1 MRFVTTTLAVSVLS
15 LGLGLC
21 SARAFAIDEKVSGD
35 PQAMAALI
43 LKADQALPKDQCFLY
58 AEVVHDMTELAG
70 RQMTAGDGDHASA
83 TLKLVQRYAEKIHM
97 GVAEDGKKMKNA
109 EQLIEH
115 TSYRLQGILN
125 AASYDDRQA
134 LQATLKQL
142 EQVQTE
148 LMMQV
153 FKK

>member
-1 MRFVTTTLAVSVLS
+1 MRFVATTLAVTALTFSLS
-15 LGLGLC
+15 C
-21 SARAFAIDEKVSGD
+21 ARAFAVDERIPD
-35 PQAMAALI
+35 PQAMAALMA
-43 LKADQALPKDQCFLY
+43 KADQAQPKEQCFLY
-58 AEVVHDMTELAG
+58 AELVHQMTELAG
-70 RQMTAGDGDHASA
+70 QQLSSGEGDHASA
-83 TLKLVQRYAEKIHM
+83 TLRLVQKYAEKIHM

-109 EQLIEH
+109 EQLMRH
-115 TSYRLQGILN
+115 TSYRLNGILN
-125 AASYDDRQA
+125 AASYEDRLA

>member
-1 MRFVTTTLAVSVLS
+1 MRFVATTLAVSAVVFSLS
-15 LGLGLC
+15 CVQALALDD
-21 SARAFAIDEKVSGD
+21 RIPD
-35 PQAMAALI
+35 PQALAALMV
-43 LKADQALPKDQCFLY
+43 KADQAQPKEQCFLY
-58 AEVVHDMTELAG
+58 AELVHDMTELAG
-70 RQMTAGDGDHASA
+70 QQMNAGDGDHASA
-83 TLKLVQRYAEKIHM
+83 TLRLIQKYAEKIHM

-109 EQLIEH
+109 EQLMRH
-115 TSYRLQGILN
+115 TSFRLNGILN
-125 AASYDDRQA
+125 AASYDDRQI

>member
-1 MRFVTTTLAVSVLS
+1 MRFAAPSLAVCSLALTFCSVH
-15 LGLGLC
+15 
-21 SARAFAIDEKVSGD
+21 AFAIDERIPD
-35 PQAMAALI
+35 PATMAALEA
-43 LKADQALPKDQCFLY
+43 KADQAQPKEQCFLY
-58 AEVVHDMTELAG
+58 AELVHQMTELAG
-70 RQMTAGDGDHASA
+70 QQFNAGDEDHGSA
-83 TLKLVQRYAEKIHM
+83 TLRLIQKYAQKIHM
-97 GVAEDGKKMKNA
+97 GVADNDKKLKNA
-109 EQLIEH
+109 EQLIRH
-115 TSYRLQGILN
+115 TSFRLNGILN

>member
-1 MRFVTTTLAVSVLS
+1 MRFVATTLVVSALTFSLS
-15 LGLGLC
+15 C
-21 SARAFAIDEKVSGD
+21 ARAFAIDEKVAD
-35 PQAMAALI
+35 PQAMAALMA
-43 LKADQALPKDQCFLY
+43 KADQAQPKEQCFLY
-58 AEVVHDMTELAG
+58 AELVHQMTELAG
-70 RQMTAGDGDHASA
+70 QQFSAGDDDHASA
-83 TLKLVQRYAEKIHM
+83 TLRLIQKYAEKIHM
-97 GVAEDGKKMKNA
+97 GVAADGKKMKNA
-109 EQLIEH
+109 EELMRH
-115 TSYRLQGILN
+115 TSFRLAGILN

>member
-1 MRFVTTTLAVSVLS
+1 MRFAASTLVVSALALS
-15 LGLGLC
+15 LSC
-21 SARAFAIDEKVSGD
+21 ARAFAIDEKIND
-35 PQAMAALI
+35 AQAMAALVA
-43 LKADQALPKDQCFLY
+43 KADQAQPKEQCFLY
-58 AEVVHDMTELAG
+58 AELVHQMTELAG
-70 RQMTAGDGDHASA
+70 QQYSSGDEDHASA
-83 TLKLVQRYAEKIHM
+83 TLRLVQKYAEKIHM

-109 EQLIEH
+109 EQLMRH
-115 TSYRLQGILN
+115 TSFRLTGILN
-125 AASYDDRQA
+125 AASYEDRQM

>member
-1 MRFVTTTLAVSVLS
+1 MRFVATTIAVSALAFNLS
-15 LGLGLC
+15 C
-21 SARAFAIDEKVSGD
+21 FCAYAVDEKIAD

-43 LKADQALPKDQCFLY
+43 AKAEQAQPKEQCFLY
-58 AEVVHDMTELAG
+58 AELVHQMTELAG
-70 RQMTAGDGDHASA
+70 QQLSAGDERASE
-83 TLKLVQRYAEKIHM
+83 TLHQVQKYAQKIHM
-97 GVAEDGKKMKNA
+97 GVAEDGKKLKNA
-109 EQLIEH
+109 EQLMRH
-115 TSYRLQGILN
+115 TSYRLNDILN

-142 EQVQTE
+142 ENVQTE

>member
-1 MRFVTTTLAVSVLS
+1 MRFVATTLAVSALAFNLS
-15 LGLGLC
+15 C
-21 SARAFAIDEKVSGD
+21 ACAFAIDERIAD
-35 PQAMAALI
+35 QQTLAALMA
-43 LKADQALPKDQCFLY
+43 KADQAQPKEQCFLY
-58 AEVVHDMTELAG
+58 AELVHQMTELAG
-70 RQMTAGDGDHASA
+70 QQLSAGDARASE
-83 TLKLVQRYAEKIHM
+83 TLHLIQKYAEKIHM

-109 EQLIEH
+109 EQLMRH
-115 TSYRLQGILN
+115 TSFRLTGILN

>member
-1 MRFVTTTLAVSVLS
+1 MRFVATTLAISALS
-15 LGLGLC
+15 ISLSC
-21 SARAFAIDEKVSGD
+21 ARAFAIDERAID
-35 PQAMAALI
+35 PQTMAQLMMR
-43 LKADQALPKDQCFLY
+43 ADQALPRDQCFLY
-58 AEVVHDMTELAG
+58 AELVHDMTELAG
-70 RQMTAGDGDHASA
+70 QQFIAGDVRASE
-83 TLKLVQRYAEKIHM
+83 TLKQVQKYAEKIHM

-109 EQLIEH
+109 EQLMRH
-115 TSYRLQGILN
+115 TSYRLSNILN

-153 FKK
+153 FRK

>member
-1 MRFVTTTLAVSVLS
+1 MRFVATTLAISALTFSLS
-15 LGLGLC
+15 C
-21 SARAFAIDEKVSGD
+21 ARAFAIDERMMD
-35 PQAMAALI
+35 QQAMAALI
-43 LKADQALPKDQCFLY
+43 IKADQALPKEQCFLY
-58 AEVVHDMTELAG
+58 AELVHQMTELAG
-70 RQMTAGDGDHASA
+70 QQFSAGDVDHASE
-83 TLKLVQRYAEKIHM
+83 TLKQVQKYAEKIHM

-109 EQLIEH
+109 EQLMRH
-115 TSYRLQGILN
+115 TSFRLNGILN

>member
-1 MRFVTTTLAVSVLS
+1 
-15 LGLGLC
+15 
-21 SARAFAIDEKVSGD
+21 
-35 PQAMAALI
+35 
-43 LKADQALPKDQCFLY
+43 
-58 AEVVHDMTELAG
+58 VHDMTELAG
-70 RQMTAGDGDHASA
+70 QQMNAGDGDHASA
-83 TLKLVQRYAEKIHM
+83 TLRLIQKYAEKIHM

-109 EQLIEH
+109 EQLMRH
-115 TSYRLQGILN
+115 TSFRLTGILN

>member
-1 MRFVTTTLAVSVLS
+1 MRFVATTLAISTLTLS
-15 LGLGLC
+15 LSC
-21 SARAFAIDEKVSGD
+21 ARAFAVDQRMMD
-35 PQAMAALI
+35 PKAMAALVI
-43 LKADQALPKDQCFLY
+43 KADQALPKEQCFLY
-58 AEVVHDMTELAG
+58 AELVYQMTELAG
-70 RQMTAGDGDHASA
+70 QQMSAGEGDQASQ
-83 TLKLVQRYAEKIHM
+83 TLKLVQKYAEKIHM

-109 EQLIEH
+109 EELMRH
-115 TSYRLQGILN
+115 TSFRLAGILN
-125 AASYDDRQA
+125 AASYDDRQM

>member
-1 MRFVTTTLAVSVLS
+1 MRFVITTLAISALS
-15 LGLGLC
+15 LGVC
-21 SARAFAIDEKVSGD
+21 CTPAFAVDERIAT
-35 PQAMAALI
+35 PQAMAALMA
-43 LKADQALPKDQCFLY
+43 KADQALPKEQCFLY
-58 AEVVHDMTELAG
+58 AELVHQMTELAG
-70 RQMTAGDGDHASA
+70 QQMNAGDGSAASD
-83 TLKLVQRYAEKIHM
+83 TLKMVQKYAEKIHM

-109 EQLIEH
+109 EQLMRH
-115 TSYRLQGILN
+115 TSYRLNDILN

>member
-1 MRFVTTTLAVSVLS
+1 MRFVATTLAVSALAFNLS
-15 LGLGLC
+15 C
-21 SARAFAIDEKVSGD
+21 VRAFAIDDRIPD
-35 PQAMAALI
+35 PQALAALM
-43 LKADQALPKDQCFLY
+43 LKADQAQPKEQCFLY
-58 AEVVHDMTELAG
+58 AELVHDMTELAG
-70 RQMTAGDGDHASA
+70 QQMSSGDGDHASA
-83 TLKLVQRYAEKIHM
+83 TLRLIQKYAEKIHM

-109 EQLIEH
+109 EQLMRH
-115 TSYRLQGILN
+115 TSFRLTGILN

>member
-1 MRFVTTTLAVSVLS
+1 MRFVATTLAVSALAFNLS
-15 LGLGLC
+15 CLC
-21 SARAFAIDEKVSGD
+21 AYAVDEKIAD

-43 LKADQALPKDQCFLY
+43 AKADQAQPKEQCFLY
-58 AEVVHDMTELAG
+58 AELVHQMTELAG
-70 RQMTAGDGDHASA
+70 QQLSAGDQRASE
-83 TLKLVQRYAEKIHM
+83 TLHLVQKYAEKIHM

-109 EQLIEH
+109 EQLMRH
-115 TSYRLQGILN
+115 TEYRLNDILN
-125 AASYDDRQA
+125 AASYEDRQV
-134 LQATLKQL
+134 LQSTLKQL

>member
-1 MRFVTTTLAVSVLS
+1 MRFVATIVVSALAFSLS
-15 LGLGLC
+15 C
-21 SARAFAIDEKVSGD
+21 VRALAIDERIAD

-43 LKADQALPKDQCFLY
+43 AKADQASPKDQCFLY
-58 AEVVHDMTELAG
+58 AELVHQMTELAG
-70 RQMTAGDGDHASA
+70 QQFSSGDEDHASA
-83 TLKLVQRYAEKIHM
+83 TLRLVQRYTEKIHI
-97 GVAEDGKKMKNA
+97 GVTEDGKKLKNA
-109 EQLIEH
+109 EQLIQH
-115 TSYRLQGILN
+115 TSYRLTGILN
-125 AASYDDRQA
+125 AASYEDRQV

>member
-1 MRFVTTTLAVSVLS
+1 MRFVATTLAVSALTFSLS
-15 LGLGLC
+15 C
-21 SARAFAIDEKVSGD
+21 ARAFAVNERIAD
-35 PQAMAALI
+35 PQAMAALM

-58 AEVVHDMTELAG
+58 AEIVHQMTELAG
-70 RQMTAGDGDHASA
+70 QQMSSGDAHASE
-83 TLKLVQRYAEKIHM
+83 TLRLVQKYAEKIHM

-109 EQLIEH
+109 EQLMRH
-115 TSYRLQGILN
+115 TSYRLNDILN

>member
-1 MRFVTTTLAVSVLS
+1 MRFVATTLAVSALAFSLS
-15 LGLGLC
+15 C
-21 SARAFAIDEKVSGD
+21 ARAYAIDDRIPD
-35 PQAMAALI
+35 PQALAALM
-43 LKADQALPKDQCFLY
+43 LKADQAQPKEQCFLY
-58 AEVVHDMTELAG
+58 AELVHDMTELAG
-70 RQMTAGDGDHASA
+70 QQMSSGDGDHASA
-83 TLKLVQRYAEKIHM
+83 TLRLIQKYAEKIHM

-109 EQLIEH
+109 EQLMRH
-115 TSYRLQGILN
+115 TSFRLNGILN